1 MNGQLLHWLPVGIA
15 VVAIAVAW
23 GANTERQEALADT
36 LGTHIDRPAHVEAM
50 KTLTRLGAASERV
63 DERTS
68 RILEQQKQQT
78 RDTRDM
84 RRMIQRIMERQ
95 IR

>member
-1 MNGQLLHWLPVGIA
+1 MNGHLFKWLPFVLA

-23 GANTERQEALADT
+23 GANTERQEALADN
-36 LGTHIDRPAHVEAM
+36 LGTHIDRPAHVDAM
-50 KTLTRLGAASERV
+50 KTFTRLEAASARV

-68 RILEQQKQQT
+68 RILEAQKQQT
-78 RDTRDM
+78 RNTRDM

>member
-1 MNGQLLHWLPVGIA
+1 MNGQLLKWLPVGIA
-15 VVAIAVAW
+15 VVAIAVAY
-23 GANTERQEALADT
+23 GTNTERQEAQAEKLV
-36 LGTHIDRPAHVEAM
+36 THIERPAHDEAM
-50 KTLTRLGAASERV
+50 KALSTLKETSGRV
-63 DERTS
+63 DERTKL
-68 RILEQQKQQT
+68 ILETQKQQT